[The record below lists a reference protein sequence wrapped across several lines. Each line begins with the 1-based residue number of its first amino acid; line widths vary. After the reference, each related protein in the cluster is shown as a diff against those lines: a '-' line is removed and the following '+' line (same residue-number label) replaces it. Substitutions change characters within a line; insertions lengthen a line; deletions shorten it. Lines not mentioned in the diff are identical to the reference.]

1 MLNKV
6 FIKKIF
12 NNNLNKKTKI
22 LILKTSYS
30 DNKLKLK

>member
-12 NNNLNKKTKI
+12 NNNFNKKTKI
-22 LILKTSYS
+22 LTLETSYS
-30 DNKLKLK
+30 DDKLRLK